1 MQLPVLNWI
10 RKKYNIDFVDVVTAA
25 GIDRL
30 IASQDNIGT
39 IIKSVNISINTNKST
54 RIFIV
59 AHHDCRGNPVD
70 KKTHREHIIKSVKC
84 LKSHW
89 PELEIVGLWVNS
101 HWQAEV
107 WYKSPVISEKLSL

>member
-1 MQLPVLNWI
+1 MYVPNRYSSILSHSVNNSKHFI
-10 RKKYNIDFVDVVTAA
+10 N
-25 GIDRL
+25 
-30 IASQDNIGT
+30 
-39 IIKSVNISINTNKST
+39 SVNISIDTNKST

-101 HWQAEV
+101 HWQVEV
-107 WYKSPVISEKLSL
+107 WYK